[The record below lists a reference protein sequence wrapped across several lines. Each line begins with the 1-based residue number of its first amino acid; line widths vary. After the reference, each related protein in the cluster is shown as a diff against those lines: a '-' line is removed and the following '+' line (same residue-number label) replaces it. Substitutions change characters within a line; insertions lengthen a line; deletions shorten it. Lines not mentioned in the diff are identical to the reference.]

1 MFFTYRG
8 QQQPFKSSKGANST
22 YAVQPGWSRPYVGD
36 DMAPPQCKKPN
47 PIKHWRKQLVP
58 NNTTSRAGRQIP
70 FDKPGSTVYLGVT
83 NIDCKCH
90 DDSNVTT
97 IVNNILNNKNNQCIP
112 GVKCNPM
119 LPSSDHRRR
128 GTTAGLQ
135 EKKINKTATHPNG
148 QQFCY
153 SSKQY
158 LRKRCRTYDQ
168 RLSSGTHVP
177 GKDTEYYAN
186 TCEPPCGYNSRNKF
200 IRNPNNKQFG
210 VQGAVDSSSRIQR
223 LKLNTINKAAAGLKN
238 EWGSAAANAA
248 KYTSSGNAPYFI
260 KSKNNICSKSQYHRN
275 GNKTICN

>member
-58 NNTTSRAGRQIP
+58 NNTTSRAGREIP

-90 DDSNVTT
+90 DDLNVTT
-97 IVNNILNNKNNQCIP
+97 IVNNILNNKNNKCIP
-112 GVKCNPM
+112 GNPCNPKTRIIR
-119 LPSSDHRRR
+119 S
-128 GTTAGLQ
+128 GVQ
-135 EKKINKTATHPNG
+135 EKLINNG

-177 GKDTEYYAN
+177 GSDTEYYAN
-186 TCEPPCGYNSRNKF
+186 TCEPPCGYNSRSKF
-200 IRNPNNKQFG
+200 IRKPNNKQFG

-248 KYTSSGNAPYFI
+248 KYTSSGNAPYFV
-260 KSKNNICSKSQYHRN
+260 KSKYNFCKKSQYHRN
-275 GNKTICN
+275 GNKTICD